1 MWEPPE
7 YPGPCFDL
15 HFDRFDGFIFEAEKP
30 FENVCATGA
39 SPVQLREYLFLH
51 LFDCKPQNIV
61 AVVVHESATA
71 QEAVLLDG
79 VAAKGETVITFLEL
93 RIQKKS
99 EKRPRKW
106 ARNSDPFLVP
116 LSIGIFPEG
125 SENGRIL
132 GPAFWCWR
140 ATFELIFGIAQSGR
154 GATISSATCSRRTP
168 KCSQLML
175 ALNTYSFQT
184 IKLKLAAFLPSAAP
198 TGEAPCSAH
207 VFEGFFG
214 LENGPVK
221 SDKSQEKTLFGKE
234 MPEDA
239 SRHPK
244 PTSYPQ
250 TRQDTVVGVFPM
262 ESSN

>member
-1 MWEPPE
+1 M
-7 YPGPCFDL
+7 
-15 HFDRFDGFIFEAEKP
+15 
-30 FENVCATGA
+30 
-39 SPVQLREYLFLH
+39 
-51 LFDCKPQNIV
+51 
-61 AVVVHESATA
+61 
-71 QEAVLLDG
+71 
-79 VAAKGETVITFLEL
+79 ITFLEL

-99 EKRPRKW
+99 EKRPQKW

-140 ATFELIFGIAQSGR
+140 TTFELIFGIAQSGR

-198 TGEAPCSAH
+198 T
-207 VFEGFFG
+207 
-214 LENGPVK
+214 
-221 SDKSQEKTLFGKE
+221 
-234 MPEDA
+234 
-239 SRHPK
+239 
-244 PTSYPQ
+244 
-250 TRQDTVVGVFPM
+250 VVGAIVSATSLVFLPTWRTIGKTSG
-262 ESSN
+262 EPGNTIALAGFL